1 MLLMF
6 FSREKIINNKLCK
19 GLFDVTWL
27 TLLVKKIIQTT
38 RENNIQLNKISLFLN
53 VKIKTY

>member
-38 RENNIQLNKISLFLN
+38 RENNIQLNKIS
-53 VKIKTY
+53 